1 MLKQFAQAIYKA
13 VFLLLLGVFAFNNTS
28 AQKTDTIDYVQP
40 FSKTNAF
47 RTWSV
52 GLIGGASLPF
62 TDDYQKARL
71 QPVYGGYIKN
81 QILSSFGIQVDFLSG
96 SVEGDNSA
104 DGAFSKYVTK
114 IDYAVDLSV
123 NITLANINWRHK
135 KGVIQPYFTGGFGYI
150 GYEPQLTTSGPV
162 AGQVTF
168 PFKNNGANIQSFYIP
183 VSAGLKINLS
193 RDICLDM
200 GYQVDFIKADN
211 FDGLNYG
218 ANKDAFGFMHV
229 GLEIGIGNGKKP
241 QLATHNPVASVRT
254 EYLGIEQSLL
264 LQIEK
269 QKAEINKL
277 RTDLDAQTEQIN
289 ATNASLIKFTMDSD
303 SDGVPDLY
311 DKCPN
316 TSVGTVVDGSGCPLN
331 NVIKPLLNR
340 GIVTDQDKKVIKDAV
355 DNLEFDFSKATLR
368 PVSFV
373 TLDRLAQLLTDKDLN
388 LKLSGYTDNRG
399 PDWVNLKLSKDRAE
413 AIKVYLVHKGVN
425 PSHIT
430 AIGYGAVQPVADNN
444 TPEGRQMNRRV
455 EFSIY

>member
-1 MLKQFAQAIYKA
+1 MVKQFTQAIYKA
-13 VFLLLLGVFAFNNTS
+13 LFLLSVGVFAFNNTN

-40 FSKTNAF
+40 FSKVSAF

-81 QILSSFGIQVDFLSG
+81 QILSSFGIQTDFLAG
-96 SVEGDNSA
+96 RAEGDNSA

-162 AGQVTF
+162 AGQITF
-168 PFKNNGANIQSFYIP
+168 PFKNNGSNIQSFYIP

-193 RDICLDM
+193 RDISLDM
-200 GYQVDFIKADN
+200 GYQVDFIRDDN
-211 FDGLNYG
+211 FDGLNYAG
-218 ANKDAFGFMHV
+218 NKDAFGFMHI
-229 GLEIGIGNGKKP
+229 GLEIGIGNSKKP
-241 QLATHNPVASVRT
+241 QLATHNPVASMRT

-264 LQIEK
+264 LQIDK

-277 RTDLDAQTEQIN
+277 KTDLDAKTEQIN

-303 SDGVPDLY
+303 NDGVPDLY

-316 TSVGTVVDGSGCPLN
+316 TPVGTIVDGAGCPLN
-331 NVIKPLLNR
+331 VVRQPLSR
-340 GIVTDQDKKVIKDAV
+340 TIVTEQDKKVVKDAV
-355 DNLEFDFSKATLR
+355 DNLEFDFGKATLR

-373 TLDRLAQLLTDKDLN
+373 TLDRLAQLLTEKNLN

-413 AIKVYLVHKGVN
+413 AIRIYLVRKGVN
-425 PSHIT
+425 PAHIT
-430 AIGYGAVQPVADNN
+430 ATGYGAAQPIADNN
-444 TPEGRQMNRRV
+444 TAEGRQMNRRV
-455 EFSIY
+455 EFNLY

>member
-1 MLKQFAQAIYKA
+1 MLKQFTQVIYKA
-13 VFLLLLGVFAFNNTS
+13 IFLLSIGVFAFNNTS
-28 AQKTDTIDYVQP
+28 AQKTDTVDYVQP
-40 FSKTNAF
+40 FSKASAF

-52 GLIGGASLPF
+52 GLKVGASLPF
-62 TDDYQKARL
+62 TDDYQKARF

-81 QILSSFGIQVDFLSG
+81 QILSSFGIQADFLAG
-96 SVEGDNSA
+96 NVEGGNST

-114 IDYAVDLSV
+114 IDYAVDLSL
-123 NITLANINWRHK
+123 NITLANISWRQK

-162 AGQVTF
+162 ASQITF
-168 PFKNNGANIQSFYIP
+168 PFKNTGSNIQSFYIP

-193 RDICLDM
+193 RDISLDM
-200 GYQVDFIKADN
+200 GYQVDFIGADN

-218 ANKDAFGFMHV
+218 GNKDAFGFMHI
-229 GLEIGIGNGKKP
+229 GLEIGIGNSKKP
-241 QLATHNPVASVRT
+241 QLATHNPVASMRT

-277 RTDLDAQTEQIN
+277 RTDLDAKTEQIN

-303 SDGVPDLY
+303 NDGVPDLF

-316 TSVGTVVDGSGCPLN
+316 TPAGTIVDGSGCPLN
-331 NVIKPLLNR
+331 VVRPPLSR
-340 GIVTDQDKKVIKDAV
+340 GIVTEQDKKVVKDAV
-355 DNLEFDFSKATLR
+355 DNLEFDFGKATLR
-368 PVSFV
+368 PVSFA
-373 TLDRLAQLLTDKDLN
+373 TLDRLAQLLTDKNLN
-388 LKLSGYTDNRG
+388 LKLSGYTDNKG

-413 AIKVYLVHKGVN
+413 AIRIYLVHKGVN
-425 PSHIT
+425 PLHVT
-430 AIGYGAVQPVADNN
+430 AAGYGATQPIADNN

-455 EFSIY
+455 EFSIN